1 MPERAQRAL
10 SEVAKFKVTR
20 FQYFLAFL
28 SLISLTGLGAS
39 FLIDSRATIND
50 SKVLSNVETPAA
62 TIIFTQRETL
72 VYSTRLAQ
80 WVNGGIPRRE
90 VQIARQLL
98 AQRLAVVDS
107 SGLSMGERADAEFWS
122 ALKDSDVL
130 LESTYPGI
138 LKEADHARI
147 NRLATPIIDKI
158 LLEARN
164 LVVDYQRSVDQVFI
178 SKAEESA
185 KRERFI
191 LFFFYSFVILGG
203 LFLILNVRTNFKN
216 YRLSRLAIEKEAQRL
231 DETIQELKKTQATVT
246 VLQDLNEQ
254 KNAFISNVNHEL
266 RTPLTSIIGYTDV
279 IRELEEAKG
288 SHEYDTYLDVV
299 DRNAEILLKLVESIL
314 SLSKLDSSKGKFEKQ
329 KLSVNDSV
337 ESALFLLKPASE
349 KAGIA
354 INFEHASDDPCFI
367 AGDAGQ
373 LSQIFINLIGNAVK
387 FSPAH
392 SEVTVTLD
400 RLTKPSGVRY
410 ARVRVKDQGI
420 GIPKDDLQHLFTRF
434 FRATNAISDQYPGT
448 GLGLTIVNQSVQNHG
463 GFVEVESE
471 ENKGTTFTVLF
482 PEFLSSEEEL
492 INSRREIVLTRAI
505 DHLRASTPAELKDTT
520 HSMGGAIG
528 FYGFEDEGEKVLDFS
543 RALEKSIQFDSSAA
557 EEKKQELLTLLE
569 SRLEEIKKEKS
580 HE

>member
-1 MPERAQRAL
+1 MPERAQKAL

-20 FQYFLAFL
+20 SQIALAL
-28 SLISLTGLGAS
+28 LAVIALTGLGFS
-39 FLIDSRATIND
+39 FIFDSKATIND

-72 VYSTRLAQ
+72 VYTTRMAQ
-80 WVNGGIPRRE
+80 WVNGGISRRD

-107 SGLSMGERADAEFWS
+107 SGLSMGQRADAAFW
-122 ALKDSDVL
+122 AAIKESDQL

-138 LKEADHARI
+138 LKESDHARI
-147 NRLATPIIDKI
+147 NKLATPIIDDI
-158 LLEARN
+158 LQEARN

-254 KNAFISNVNHEL
+254 KNSFISNVNHEL

-299 DRNAEILLKLVESIL
+299 DRNAEILLTLVESVL
-314 SLSKLDSSKGKFEKQ
+314 SLSKLDTGKGKIVKEKVSINQ
-329 KLSVNDSV
+329 SVDN
-337 ESALFLLKPASE
+337 ALFLLKPALE
-349 KAGIA
+349 KAQITLEFDHP
-354 INFEHASDDPCFI
+354 IEDPCFVS
-367 AGDAGQ
+367 GDAGQ
-373 LSQIFINLIGNAVK
+373 LSQVFINLISNAVK

-392 SEVTVTLD
+392 STVKVTLD
-400 RLTKPSGVRY
+400 RFTKPSGVRY
-410 ARVRVKDQGI
+410 VRARIKDQGI
-420 GIPKDDLQHLFTRF
+420 GIPEEDIQHLFTRF
-434 FRATNAISDQYPGT
+434 FRATNAVSDQYPGT

-471 ENKGTTFTVLF
+471 ENKGTTFTVLL
-482 PEFLSSEEEL
+482 PEFLSSEDEL
-492 INSRREIVLTRAI
+492 INSRREMVLTRAI
-505 DHLRASTPAELKDTT
+505 DHLRASTPEELKNTT

-528 FYGFEDEGEKVLDFS
+528 FYGFENEGEQVLVFS
-543 RALEKSIQFDSSAA
+543 RALNSSIPYDS
-557 EEKKQELLTLLE
+557 EEASQKKLELLHLLE
-569 SRLEEIKKEKS
+569 SRLEGIKKEKS